1 MDVIENYKEAIKLYN
16 QGKPMDCLRLLS
28 SRYNDVKGASLKLA
42 YLQSIVVLVDPIF
55 KLKELLVI
63 CDEGMKL
70 AGELKDSTALSYF
83 EMKKAYVLT
92 IKRANALSIK
102 KDITL
107 APNRINFALES
118 DRDLHQA
125 VTADMDASKQLA
137 DELIKKSL
145 EIADLNNHELQA
157 HLHSIMAD
165 IYSTEC
171 SIYQLE
177 HLRHAKL
184 LHYYSK
190 LGLKFRFVL
199 SREKRKE
206 FSALSKRSVEESL
219 RAANEYQAI
228 DDKAGAAGVYSN
240 IANHLRTIGNF
251 RLAKRYLALSRQ
263 VSCAESIVQ
272 KREAVAASITDKN
285 KNVPDYKR
293 QLPRPVLRRNTLANL
308 KTKLKDWFANTE

>member
-1 MDVIENYKEAIKLYN
+1 MDSLHLFA
-16 QGKPMDCLRLLS
+16 
-28 SRYNDVKGASLKLA
+28 SRYDEVKDPLLRLA
-42 YLQSIVVLVDPIF
+42 YLQSMVVLVDPVF
-55 KLKELLVI
+55 KLKELLII

-70 AGELKDSTALSYF
+70 ADELKDNTALSYF

-92 IKRANALSIK
+92 MKRANALSIK

-118 DRDLHQA
+118 DKDLHQA
-125 VTADMDASKQLA
+125 VTADMEVSKQKA

-145 EIADLNNHELQA
+145 EIADSNNHELQA

-184 LHYYSK
+184 LYYFSK
-190 LGLKFRFVL
+190 LGLKFHFVL
-199 SREKRKE
+199 SRRERKE
-206 FSALSKRSVEESL
+206 FLAFSKRSVEESL
-219 RAANEYQAI
+219 HAANEYQMI
-228 DDKAGAAGVYSN
+228 GDTAGAAGVYSN

-251 RLAKRYLALSRQ
+251 QHAKRYLVLSRRA
-263 VSCAESIVQ
+263 SNAESIQQ

-285 KNVPDYKR
+285 KTVPDYKR
-293 QLPRPVLRRNTLANL
+293 QLPRPVLRRNTLTNL
-308 KTKLKDWFANTE
+308 KAKLKDWFANTK